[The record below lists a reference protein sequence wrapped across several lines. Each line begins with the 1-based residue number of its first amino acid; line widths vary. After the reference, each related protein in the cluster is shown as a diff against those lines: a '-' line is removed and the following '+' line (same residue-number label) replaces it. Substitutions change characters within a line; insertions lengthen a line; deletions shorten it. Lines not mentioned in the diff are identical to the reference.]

1 MKAGFVEKLIG
12 RLGKIGPEDVQNY
25 FLRLAEEKGFL
36 ETVFNSI
43 QEGIIV
49 TDAKGRI
56 TYLNDAACQLFGLE
70 AEESIGKRLD
80 ERVRGLDWSAL
91 SRSEG
96 PISRDMEIF
105 YPSNR
110 FINFYSVPLVIE
122 RAANASSINIDKI
135 DISGEQVGHAIILR
149 DITES
154 RRTEQQTIES
164 ERLNALTLLAAGV
177 AHEIGNP
184 LNSLN
189 IHLQLIEREARKLDG
204 TKGAE
209 LQESVEV
216 ARAEINRLDSI
227 ISQFLR
233 AIRPT
238 RPQLPPEN
246 INAIVEEAVRF
257 LAPAIKNRDIVV
269 EQELRSHLPLL
280 ELDRD
285 QIKQAFY
292 NVIKNSFEAMKS
304 RGILRIRT
312 DMDESHVIVRFTDTG
327 GGISAENLSRVFE
340 PYFTTKTSGTGLGLL
355 IVRRIVRE
363 HGGEFSIEQKLW
375 GDPVLGYHLI
385 NIFLHGFAAI
395 VLLQILLRLKV
406 PGAWLAAG
414 LFALHPIQVESVA
427 WISEIKNTL
436 SGLFFFCS
444 ILAYLNFDQNRS
456 RVAYFGS
463 LALFLFGLMCKTAIA
478 PLPAII
484 LAVLWWRRGRLR
496 LRDDVV
502 PSLPFFGLGIGAG
515 LFTAWVERNFVGAHG
530 TVFQL
535 SILQRCLIAAR
546 DFWFYLFKLLWP
558 VKLTFIYPRW
568 QISSAVWWQYLFPL
582 ALILLLAVLWQLRKN
597 FRAPLAAAL
606 VFLGLLFPALGF
618 INVYPFIYSFV
629 ADHFQYLACFGPL
642 TFVVAGI
649 MMAVDSAVS
658 E

>member
-25 FLRLAEEKGFL
+25 FLRLAQEKGFL

-70 AEESIGKRLD
+70 AEDSLGQRLD
-80 ERVRGLDWSAL
+80 ERVRGLDWNAL
-91 SRSEG
+91 SREG
-96 PISRDMEIF
+96 AVSRDMEIF
-105 YPSNR
+105 YPTNR

-122 RAANASSINIDKI
+122 RQPSDDKIDPVLPTSNVTGNDKI

-204 TKGAE
+204 AKRTE

-238 RPQLPPEN
+238 RPQLRPEN
-246 INAIVEEAVRF
+246 INSIVEEAVRF
-257 LAPAIKNRDIVV
+257 FAPEIKDRDIVV
-269 EQELRSHLPLL
+269 EQELRSDLPLL

-285 QIKQAFY
+285 QMKQAFY
-292 NVIKNSFEAMKS
+292 NVIKNGFEAMKA

-363 HGGEFSIEQKLW
+363 HGGEMSIESSEGKGLTLTIRLPYIDRRVRMLEA
-375 GDPVLGYHLI
+375 GDS
-385 NIFLHGFAAI
+385 
-395 VLLQILLRLKV
+395 K
-406 PGAWLAAG
+406 
-414 LFALHPIQVESVA
+414 
-427 WISEIKNTL
+427 
-436 SGLFFFCS
+436 
-444 ILAYLNFDQNRS
+444 
-456 RVAYFGS
+456 
-463 LALFLFGLMCKTAIA
+463 
-478 PLPAII
+478 
-484 LAVLWWRRGRLR
+484 
-496 LRDDVV
+496 
-502 PSLPFFGLGIGAG
+502 
-515 LFTAWVERNFVGAHG
+515 
-530 TVFQL
+530 
-535 SILQRCLIAAR
+535 
-546 DFWFYLFKLLWP
+546 
-558 VKLTFIYPRW
+558 
-568 QISSAVWWQYLFPL
+568 SSA
-582 ALILLLAVLWQLRKN
+582 N
-597 FRAPLAAAL
+597 
-606 VFLGLLFPALGF
+606 
-618 INVYPFIYSFV
+618 
-629 ADHFQYLACFGPL
+629 
-642 TFVVAGI
+642 
-649 MMAVDSAVS
+649 
-658 E
+658 